1 MTTLMGQYLA
11 LSLAV
16 FGLGCAILGFFF
28 GHTVKTERGWQKYVD
43 STIARRDG
51 WPYPGERL
59 PPARRCEPRHRHRR
73 PSRRHQRAAVR
84 RLPLTSVAQLR

>member
-1 MTTLMGQYLA
+1 MTTLMSQYLA

-28 GHTVKTERGWQKYVD
+28 GHTVKTERGWQRYVD

-59 PPARRCEPRHRHRR
+59 PAARRCEPRHRHRR
-73 PSRRHQRAAVR
+73 PSRRHR
-84 RLPLTSVAQLR
+84 RTTASCLPMASATHAR